1 MARVL
6 VVDDDPDILELVKL
20 RLHTRGHAVLV
31 ASSGP
36 EALELLDGR
45 EPPEVAVLDVSMPGM
60 TGFELLERLRQR
72 KGYETIPAIFLSAR
86 VQPRDIEQG
95 RALGAQYLTKPFV
108 TTALLKAI
116 ERVWQPSATW

>member
-20 RLHTRGHAVLV
+20 RLHARGHAVLV

-36 EALELLDGR
+36 EALDLLAGR
-45 EPPEVAVLDVSMPGM
+45 QPPEVAVLDVGMPDM
-60 TGFELLERLRQR
+60 TGFELLQRLRATT
-72 KGYETIPAIFLSAR
+72 GYERMPAIFLSAR

-116 ERVWQPSATW
+116 ERVWQPSAGW